1 MDGRRIR
8 GAALSG
14 VVAIIIALIITY
26 VVSLIIPTGNLT
38 WSLIAVGF
46 ASFISAFAGYLSA
59 TS

>member
-1 MDGRRIR
+1 
-8 GAALSG
+8 

-26 VVSLIIPTGNLT
+26 LVSLVIPTGNLT

-46 ASFISAFAGYLSA
+46 ASFISAFAGYLSG